1 MRRKWFIASWLV
13 IAIAAVVVAGIAF
26 RGSTGNAAAATQRF
40 GPKEADVTIEDGV
53 WKTVHLTAS
62 KFQWQ
67 FRDDQKPVEVWGYNN
82 QIPGPTLRFKPGDKV
97 RIYFQNLLDEASSIH
112 WHGLVVPNSM
122 DGVGGLTQPPV
133 LPGETFVYEFTIPNT
148 PGTFMYH
155 AHMDDLQQVSMGLS
169 GALIVDPRDNTNS
182 TYTQDR
188 IVVFNNIAGHY
199 LINGKEFP
207 NIDPWLV
214 RTGDKIRVR
223 MINISPL
230 EGHPMHFHGH
240 FVKEIARDGTDEKSG
255 PTAMVENTVWIAPGQ
270 TIDVEV
276 TMNAPGKGVWIF
288 HCHNLAHVMGPDGK
302 SLNIALANGG
312 MIIPVVY
319 TDSLNFDQIMS
330 SFQAAVKAIQPPGG
344 NPTPTAA
351 TTPQSGSTPSAQST
365 PAASGTPAAG
375 TTPGATSPSGTTS
388 LGQAIQSA
396 NAAAAAD
403 QSHAGH

>member
-13 IAIAAVVVAGIAF
+13 IAIGAIAVAGIAF
-26 RGSTGNAAAATQRF
+26 RGSAGSAAAATQRF
-40 GPKEADVTIEDGV
+40 GPKQADVTTEDGD
-53 WKTVHLTAS
+53 WQTVHLTAS

-97 RIYFQNLLDEASSIH
+97 RIYFRNDLDEASSVH

-155 AHMDDLQQVSMGLS
+155 AHMNDMEQVSKGLS
-169 GALIVDPRDNTNS
+169 GAFIVDPRDNTNS
-182 TYTQDR
+182 KYDQDR
-188 IVVFNNIAGHY
+188 IVFLNNIAGHY

-214 RTGDKIRVR
+214 NSGDKLRVR

-240 FVKEIARDGTDEKSG
+240 FVKEIARDGTDVSDGGSAK
-255 PTAMVENTVWIAPGQ
+255 VENTVWIAPGQ

-276 TMNAPGKGVWIF
+276 TMNGPGKGAWIF
-288 HCHNLAHVMGPDGK
+288 HCHTLSHVMGPDGK

-312 MIIPVVY
+312 MVIPVIY
-319 TDSLNFDQIMS
+319 QDSLNFDAIIS
-330 SFQAAVKAIQPPGG
+330 TITAAIKAIQPAGG

-351 TTPQSGSTPSAQST
+351 TTPQSGSTP
-365 PAASGTPAAG
+365 
-375 TTPGATSPSGTTS
+375 GATSPSGTT
-388 LGQAIQSA
+388 LLDQAIADA
-396 NAAAAAD
+396 NAAAAAEAT
-403 QSHAGH
+403 HTAH